1 MSQQAP
7 PPPYGYS
14 NPSVPPVPPGPAG
27 MPYGPPPPA
36 PGYGGY
42 SPPPSP
48 RKASVGKVLGIV
60 AVVFAV
66 LFVGLLVLG
75 ALAGPRQVS
84 TQQVE
89 QQITEQYRQQYGYD
103 ASQVRCPSSLDAE
116 VGATT
121 TCSGPVDGTQ
131 TTLLVRVTSVADS
144 TVTFDI
150 TPP

>member
-7 PPPYGYS
+7 PPPYGY
-14 NPSVPPVPPGPAG
+14 PHPPVPQGPAG
-27 MPYGPPPPA
+27 LPSGPPPPA

-42 SPPPSP
+42 APPPP
-48 RKASVGKVLGIV
+48 RKSQVGKIV
-60 AVVFAV
+60 AIVVGAVAV

-84 TQQVE
+84 TQQIE
-89 QQITEQYRQQYGYD
+89 QQITEQYQQQYGYD

-121 TCSGPVDGTQ
+121 TCSGPIDGTP
-131 TTLLVRVTSVADS
+131 TTLLVKVTSVQDG
-144 TVTFDI
+144 TVNFDI
-150 TPP
+150 TPQ